1 MRLRSDRIVTALAFL
16 LGAGYALTLFDF
28 DFIAGRGPYWT
39 QAYGDRITNLI
50 GVVYFIRD
58 DWRFPLFFVPQLAF
72 PEGAN
77 VVFTDSL
84 PLLALALKLAYKI
97 SGAWFNYFG
106 LWLFLC
112 FPLLAAFTALAVREE
127 HPEEALP
134 PLAAAVIAICSPAL
148 LTRFGH
154 AALMGHFLI
163 AWSLWLYLR
172 LRRVPSNWSAVAQFC
187 IVSSVA
193 VLLQAYFV
201 LMVVPVGLAALAHAA
216 MERRLSLARALASG
230 AVITV
235 SVLASAFV
243 VGIIGPGSGQASA
256 WGFGYFSMNLLS
268 PFIPPREHIP
278 EFLARE
284 IRWDGNGYSFDATGG
299 QYEGYNY
306 LGAGVLLLGV
316 IHVAASMRLL
326 ATEFRR
332 HALLVAVLLGFM
344 LLALSSRIFVGERL
358 VAEFQMPALVGE
370 LTSRFRTSGR
380 MFWPI
385 YYVLTV
391 GLVVLTARRFS
402 PRIAGGLLVVAVAL
416 QLADTQLLRRNLA
429 IETSRGF
436 DHVLPTDA
444 WRALL
449 HAHQSL
455 YQYPSFQCGGWA
467 GQWPANNSNMELL
480 WLAAE
485 LGTRTNSAYLARL
498 SRDCDEELRQAL
510 RFDIEAGGLYVFAG
524 HFPIARLEGRPNFEA
539 WCREFEHGIVC
550 SRDWISDPAV
560 ARTFKVIERRWIQ
573 PYNLS
578 RTLRFSTGGDGE
590 EFLGDGW
597 WQTEPWGT
605 WSKGDGEVI
614 LRVAAPPVADLLLSV
629 DGRAFVGPARPFSQV
644 TVIANDTEVAIW
656 NFGHAEGVK
665 NVSARIPLGALRQN
679 GLLNLRFV
687 SKDVTSPSQAGV
699 STDQRALGLGLTSL
713 TLSALPTAS
722 R

>member
-1 MRLRSDRIVTALAFL
+1 MKLRSDRLVPVFAFL
-16 LGAGYALTLFDF
+16 LGAGYALTFFDF
-28 DFIAGRGPYWT
+28 DFIAGHAPYWT
-39 QAYGDRITNLI
+39 RAYGDRITNLI

-58 DWRFPLFFVPQLAF
+58 EWRFPLFYVPELAF

-77 VVFTDSL
+77 IVFTDSL
-84 PLLALALKLAYKI
+84 PLLALPLKFAYKI
-97 SGAWFNYFG
+97 SGEWFNYFG

-112 FPLLAAFTALAVREE
+112 FPLLAAFTALAVREAQ
-127 HPEEALP
+127 PEGVLA

-154 AALMGHFLI
+154 SALMGHFLI

-172 LRRVPSNWSAVAQFC
+172 LFRVPGNWNAVAQFC
-187 IVSSVA
+187 VVSSFA

-201 LMVVPVGLAALAHAA
+201 LMVVPVGFAAIAQAAL
-216 MERRLSLARALASG
+216 ERRLSLARAVASG
-230 AVITV
+230 AVIIV
-235 SVLASAFV
+235 AVIAAAFV
-243 VGIIGPGSGQASA
+243 AGIIGPGSGQASA
-256 WGFGYFSMNLLS
+256 WGFGHYSMNLLS

-278 EFLARE
+278 EFLARG
-284 IRWDGNGYSFDATGG
+284 IKWDGNGYSLDATGG

-306 LGAGVLLLGV
+306 LGAGVLLLGI
-316 IHVAASMRLL
+316 IHVAASRRLL
-326 ATEFRR
+326 AIVFRQ

-344 LLALSSRIFVGERL
+344 LLAISSRIFFGERL
-358 VAEFQMPALVGE
+358 IAEFRMPALVGE

-385 YYVLTV
+385 YYALAV

-402 PRIAGGLLVVAVAL
+402 PRVAGSLLVVAVAL

-429 IETSRGF
+429 VETNRGF

-449 HAHQSL
+449 QSHQSL

-467 GQWPANNSNMELL
+467 SQWPEKNSNLELL

-485 LGTRTNSAYLARL
+485 LGMRTNSAYLARL

-510 RFDIEAGGLYVFAG
+510 RFEIEAGGLYVFG
-524 HFPIARLEGRPNFEA
+524 GRFPIAKLEGRPNFDA

-550 SRDWISDPAV
+550 SKNWHSEPSV
-560 ARTFKVIERRWIQ
+560 VRTFKAFERRWIQ
-573 PYNLS
+573 PYSLS
-578 RTLRFSTGGDGE
+578 RILRVSVGGDGE

-597 WQTEPWGT
+597 WQAEPWGT
-605 WSKGDGEVI
+605 WSKGDGEVT
-614 LRVAAPPVADLLLSV
+614 LRLSPPPATDLQLSV
-629 DGRAFVGPARPFSQV
+629 DGRAFVETARSSSQV
-644 TVIANDTEVAIW
+644 TVIANDREVAVW
-656 NFGHAEGVK
+656 NFGQAEGVK
-665 NVSARIPLGALRQN
+665 NVSARIPLGALRQD
-679 GLLNLRFV
+679 GLLKLRFV
-687 SKDVTSPSQAGV
+687 SKDVTSPSQMGV
-699 STDQRALGLGLTSL
+699 STDQRALGFGLTSL

-722 R
+722 N